1 MSKHIDLSGL
11 KTLLEPLVHLINKK
25 AERPDWN
32 ENDSSSPDYI
42 ENRPFYTESKTDF
55 LVEQQEIVIDDGL
68 YANLTANATF
78 VVGETYTVVIDGVE
92 YQCVAWQGSDGVC
105 IGNGDIYGGEG
116 LGGDEPFSCD
126 SYDDGSMY
134 LNTLELGTYTISIAG
149 LSEKVHKIDDKYLPE
164 MVGIKGSVVGAEI
177 FNADVNIANGN
188 YSHAEGIITVASGY
202 ASHAEGEDVQAS
214 GRATHAEGV
223 GTIASGDYQHIQ
235 GKYNTED
242 IACAHIVGN
251 GNSWDD
257 RSNAHTLDWDG
268 NAWFAGTIKVG
279 GTGQYDSAAQEVA
292 LKSDLASAGI
302 SVDETLTISG
312 AAADSKT
319 VGDKIS
325 NLSTL
330 VGDTSVSDQISS
342 AMENVDDL
350 PENGQPG
357 DVVVIGPNGES
368 MWASRDVVT
377 YEMFGA
383 TLDGVADDTEAVIA
397 CHEFANEH
405 GFKVEQ
411 HRGTL
416 YLKTATVDHCPI
428 IKTSCDW
435 SGMTILMTE
444 EMEKNVIMKVIPD
457 TGLQERML
465 TAEEIAQLTDD
476 NIKIGFLENYPNH
489 ICHFTTNIYIGN
501 RSGFPSQNYVYHETV
516 TVDRHGH
523 LIDGRLFRHMTDA
536 TSVKMEYQSIFENPI
551 EIKGA
556 KIVLNTTDDSK
567 VPTIY
572 VSRSNTT
579 VSNFTLEIKSQTSTN
594 SVEYKGE
601 VFRITN
607 CYNTV
612 VEKISGENFGT
623 FFDDGV
629 ENKSET
635 CYILFLSG
643 LSRCTVRDCVLLRAW
658 GPIQTQYCKDMIFK
672 DSTFGRVDNHY
683 HCRNY
688 TVTNCTFTTSHSCIN
703 IGYGDG
709 KFVIDNV
716 RFIKF
721 NDPDTTFMNY
731 CINLRGEFCALY
743 SGELI
748 VKNVYVEN
756 NTDQYINMI
765 RGSYGSYYNFSDDPS
780 VILPLSFPRTYIENV
795 TYTSDQVEMFRYEI
809 TEDSYPVVNGL
820 TINVQPVELKNAY
833 RVDVGENDAV
843 RLRFT
848 ANYGTYSNVKFKG
861 HEYGVIVTAPRLTSL
876 RPQVV
881 PVNMLIKDSYI
892 NGMSGSVKDNMVL
905 YNCKVWGQ
913 DGFSGAL
920 RLFLQNCRIY
930 MSSSDTIKFKPIM
943 RLYMTDCVIER
954 TGSVTPTQL
963 DIPDLYHF
971 KNNYYIGQL
980 DKALAEK
987 LKSGST
993 ISDELDFYLDDSLSV
1008 SGAAADAKVT
1018 GDAIAGLNELVG
1030 DTKVSTQ
1037 ISNAIDGY
1045 KPHSLFVN
1053 DKPSVFAQPSNS
1065 QPFVTLYNDSGTRN
1079 YAISADASGVGM
1091 HAYDENGAWKSYTP
1105 MYSALN
1111 KPTASELGIKDEKV
1125 NVEVR
1130 DGTTSN
1136 ASMSPVG
1143 ITSAGTGTLN
1153 LGLVKYS
1160 GIQYNIV
1167 NGDASTLG
1175 KAQMVLGNNI
1185 ASGTD
1190 GNKQGQISLFSANG
1204 MASGKIIQEDKTST
1218 SIQYITH
1225 TLPNTSGTLLNTG
1238 NYKSYVTPAN
1248 IGAATADSVSTLNT
1262 LVGDTKVSTQI
1273 SNAVSGLALA
1283 SVVGAGTTSE
1293 RFELRSPN
1301 LSDLMLVT
1309 KRDGGIFVY
1318 DTTKA
1323 TSVATAYTTA
1333 NKPTY
1338 SDVGAAAYSHNHAA
1352 LASGNSTLGIADYTG
1367 DVPLM
1372 TARYN
1377 SKQSFALQQDS
1388 AGSNNV
1394 LLHTYS
1400 STGAWQKGGKI
1411 LTSNHLSFSLNGTT
1425 LTITD
1430 TANP

>member
-32 ENDSSSPDYI
+32 ENDPSSPDYI
-42 ENRPFYTESKTDF
+42 ENRPFYTELKTDF

-268 NAWFAGTIKVG
+268 NAWFAGIIKVG

-302 SVDETLTISG
+302 SVDETLTI
-312 AAADSKT
+312 
-319 VGDKIS
+319 
-325 NLSTL
+325 
-330 VGDTSVSDQISS
+330 
-342 AMENVDDL
+342 
-350 PENGQPG
+350 
-357 DVVVIGPNGES
+357 
-368 MWASRDVVT
+368 
-377 YEMFGA
+377 
-383 TLDGVADDTEAVIA
+383 
-397 CHEFANEH
+397 
-405 GFKVEQ
+405 
-411 HRGTL
+411 
-416 YLKTATVDHCPI
+416 
-428 IKTSCDW
+428 
-435 SGMTILMTE
+435 
-444 EMEKNVIMKVIPD
+444 
-457 TGLQERML
+457 
-465 TAEEIAQLTDD
+465 
-476 NIKIGFLENYPNH
+476 
-489 ICHFTTNIYIGN
+489 
-501 RSGFPSQNYVYHETV
+501 
-516 TVDRHGH
+516 
-523 LIDGRLFRHMTDA
+523 
-536 TSVKMEYQSIFENPI
+536 
-551 EIKGA
+551 
-556 KIVLNTTDDSK
+556 
-567 VPTIY
+567 
-572 VSRSNTT
+572 
-579 VSNFTLEIKSQTSTN
+579 
-594 SVEYKGE
+594 
-601 VFRITN
+601 
-607 CYNTV
+607 
-612 VEKISGENFGT
+612 
-623 FFDDGV
+623 
-629 ENKSET
+629 
-635 CYILFLSG
+635 
-643 LSRCTVRDCVLLRAW
+643 
-658 GPIQTQYCKDMIFK
+658 
-672 DSTFGRVDNHY
+672 
-683 HCRNY
+683 
-688 TVTNCTFTTSHSCIN
+688 
-703 IGYGDG
+703 
-709 KFVIDNV
+709 
-716 RFIKF
+716 
-721 NDPDTTFMNY
+721 
-731 CINLRGEFCALY
+731 
-743 SGELI
+743 
-748 VKNVYVEN
+748 
-756 NTDQYINMI
+756 
-765 RGSYGSYYNFSDDPS
+765 
-780 VILPLSFPRTYIENV
+780 
-795 TYTSDQVEMFRYEI
+795 
-809 TEDSYPVVNGL
+809 
-820 TINVQPVELKNAY
+820 
-833 RVDVGENDAV
+833 
-843 RLRFT
+843 
-848 ANYGTYSNVKFKG
+848 
-861 HEYGVIVTAPRLTSL
+861 
-876 RPQVV
+876 
-881 PVNMLIKDSYI
+881 
-892 NGMSGSVKDNMVL
+892 
-905 YNCKVWGQ
+905 
-913 DGFSGAL
+913 
-920 RLFLQNCRIY
+920 
-930 MSSSDTIKFKPIM
+930 
-943 RLYMTDCVIER
+943 
-954 TGSVTPTQL
+954 
-963 DIPDLYHF
+963 
-971 KNNYYIGQL
+971 
-980 DKALAEK
+980 
-987 LKSGST
+987 
-993 ISDELDFYLDDSLSV
+993 

-1053 DKPSVFAQPSNS
+1053 EKPSAFVQPSNS
-1065 QPFVTLYNDSGTRN
+1065 QPFVTLYNESGTRN

-1091 HAYDENGAWKSYTP
+1091 HAYDENGVWKSYTP

-1125 NVEVR
+1125 NIEVR

-1143 ITSAGTGTLN
+1143 ITSTGTGTLN
-1153 LGLVKYS
+1153 IGLVKYS

-1167 NGDASTLG
+1167 NGDASTVG
-1175 KAQMVLGNNI
+1175 KVQMVLGNNI

-1204 MASGKIIQEDKTST
+1204 MASGKIVQEDKTS
-1218 SIQYITH
+1218 SSVQYITH
-1225 TLPNTSGTLLNTG
+1225 TLPNTGGTLLNTG

-1248 IGAATADSVSTLNT
+1248 IGAATADSVSNLNT

-1273 SNAVSGLALA
+1273 SNAVYGLAKA
-1283 SVVGAGTTSE
+1283 SVAGAGTTAE
-1293 RFELRSPN
+1293 RFELRSP
-1301 LSDLMLVT
+1301 DLNDLLLVT

-1333 NKPTY
+1333 NKPTPA
-1338 SDVGAAAYSHNHAA
+1338 DIGAAASSHNHGA

-1377 SKQSFALQQDS
+1377 SKQSFALQQES

-1411 LTSNHLSFSLNGTT
+1411 LTSNHFSCSLNGTT

-1430 TANP
+1430 NTATI